1 MKAAIVKS
9 DSNIEIKNMIKPSL
23 GPDDILVKVD
33 RASMATSLEIRA
45 PFIDLRVLDFAQ
57 SLPLHYKVYRGRTK
71 IMLRELLRRY
81 IPDRLLERPKQGFSL
96 PIDKWLSGPLN
107 GWANDMLSTSRLD
120 REGYL
125 DSALIT
131 KTWQRH
137 LSGERYNQEMIWNVL
152 MFQTWLDA
160 QA

>member
-1 MKAAIVKS
+1 
-9 DSNIEIKNMIKPSL
+9 
-23 GPDDILVKVD
+23 
-33 RASMATSLEIRA
+33 
-45 PFIDLRVLDFAQ
+45 
-57 SLPLHYKVYRGRTK
+57 
-71 IMLRELLRRY
+71 MLRELLRRY
-81 IPDRLLERPKQGFSL
+81 IPDRLMERPKQGFSL

-107 GWANDMLSTSRLD
+107 DWANDMLSTSRLD

-125 DSALIT
+125 DSALIA